1 MLARPALAGTG
12 PPAGKGSRHVSKQ
25 KKRDEGKQKKR
36 AEGKRVS
43 RDASAQSR
51 GGVVFAGRLLTVRL
65 QPVTHPDSS
74 VILYEVVE
82 HPDAVAIVAVRR
94 DGAGDTAGSGEPLV
108 ALVRQPRPAIG
119 KDTWEIPAGLV
130 TQDEQGDVAAAARRE
145 LREETGYDCDTLT
158 FLDRHYPSPGFSDEA
173 ITVYLATGLHEAP
186 GKPPPDPMEITRLEW
201 RPLDEA
207 MRMCREGE
215 IEDGKTVIGLWLARD
230 ALAT

>member
-1 MLARPALAGTG
+1 
-12 PPAGKGSRHVSKQ
+12 
-25 KKRDEGKQKKR
+25 
-36 AEGKRVS
+36 
-43 RDASAQSR
+43 
-51 GGVVFAGRLLTVRL
+51 
-65 QPVTHPDSS
+65 
-74 VILYEVVE
+74 
-82 HPDAVAIVAVRR
+82 
-94 DGAGDTAGSGEPLV
+94 LV

-130 TQDEQGDVAAAARRE
+130 TQDERGDVAAAARRE

-186 GKPPPDPMEITRLEW
+186 GRPPPDPLEISQLEW

-215 IEDGKTVIGLWLARD
+215 IDDGKTVIGLWLARD